1 MSSVEDTPGVQ
12 TRPAAMFIDTLHVPP
27 ETHRLKEAPSAE
39 QSQSPALQEPD
50 ETGVVDPEE
59 LPEFSGASG
68 AGAGAGSATSA
79 GTSAVATGAD
89 SPVTVTGTT
98 DRASVAIGAAS
109 LAKTAG

>member
-1 MSSVEDTPGVQ
+1 MSSVEDTPGVH

-27 ETHRLKEAPSAE
+27 ETHRLKEAPSTE
-39 QSQSPALQEPD
+39 QSQSPTLQEPD

-59 LPEFSGASG
+59 LPEFSGA
-68 AGAGAGSATSA
+68 GSATGA

-89 SPVTVTGTT
+89 SAVTVTGTT